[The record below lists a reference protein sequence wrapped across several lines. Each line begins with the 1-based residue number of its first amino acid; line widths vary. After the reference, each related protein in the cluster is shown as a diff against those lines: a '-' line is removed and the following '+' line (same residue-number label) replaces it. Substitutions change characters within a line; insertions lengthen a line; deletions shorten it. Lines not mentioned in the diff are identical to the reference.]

1 MEGESRQK
9 HRNQQHQDHQ
19 QIWIVSAE
27 EGGQKL
33 VSFLQKQLGGS
44 LSLRAIKKQIEQGS
58 CLVNGRAEMF
68 ASVVVWEK
76 DEVILRLPQTDL
88 PHRILWEDEDLLV
101 FDKPPHLLSEPQG
114 LVAHLASYCSR
125 LILVHRLDRETT
137 GVILLAKKPSIQEE
151 LVRQFRHFLVKKSY
165 LALVQGV
172 VDRDGG
178 VIEGYLQ
185 PSRPSSLGPVWEE
198 TKNPNGLYA
207 FTAWKRLEK
216 SQMATYLRCYPKTG
230 RTHQIR
236 VHLAGMGHPI
246 IGDRRYGCLEA
257 KYSWASRFFLHAECL
272 EFIHPITQRPIS
284 VRAPVP
290 EDFRQA
296 MDRLG
301 ICRAS

>member
-1 MEGESRQK
+1 MEEGSRQK
-9 HRNQQHQDHQ
+9 HPNQQRNQQ
-19 QIWIVSAE
+19 QIWIVSA
-27 EGGQKL
+27 GDSGQKL
-33 VSFLQKQLGGS
+33 VAFLQKQLGRS
-44 LSLRAIKKQIEQGS
+44 LSLRAIKKQIEQGG

-68 ASVVVWEK
+68 ASVMVWEK
-76 DEVILRLPQTDL
+76 DKVIFRLPQTDL
-88 PHRILWEDEDLLV
+88 PHRILWEDEDLLL

-114 LVAHLASYCSR
+114 LVAHLASYCSP

-137 GVILLAKKPSIQEE
+137 GVILLAKKRSIQEE

-198 TKNPNGLYA
+198 TKNTNGLYA

-216 SQMATYLRCYPKTG
+216 SQKASYLRCHPKTG

-257 KYSWASRFFLHAECL
+257 QYSWASRFFLHAEYL
-272 EFIHPITQRPIS
+272 EFIHPITQQPIS
-284 VRAPVP
+284 VRAPLP

-296 MDRLG
+296 MERLG